1 MGTRYTSGRSAENY
15 LRDKLESAGYYVVR
29 SAGSKGAAD
38 LIAGNGER
46 VLAIQVK
53 HWQRAANLSPED
65 KADLLCAARQL
76 KAVPLFVR
84 KEGVHYVA
92 YNALTGKLESV

>member
-1 MGTRYTSGRSAENY
+1 
-15 LRDKLESAGYYVVR
+15 
-29 SAGSKGAAD
+29 
-38 LIAGNGER
+38 
-46 VLAIQVK
+46 LAIQVK

-84 KEGVHYVA
+84 KEGAHYVA
-92 YNALTGKLESV
+92 YNALTGKPEML